1 VAVSALDASTAQVL
15 RAKLAALAGVEHTL
29 LDEATL
35 NIFMH
40 CEPDCTASVLR
51 KNVHATLC
59 ELGIEPESAT
69 LHFLTD
75 LAARQRVKFIGV
87 ERVNERDGNVRMRVT
102 LGWNGELKQGSAVNE
117 AGELIELRTAAAAAL
132 DALEQV
138 RGESL
143 GIKLVG
149 VKQLRAF
156 DVELMVVAL
165 YRNGTTPQRFVGAVP
180 VGGDTRRAAAVA
192 VLNALNRIL
201 GNYLTVNE

>member
-1 VAVSALDASTAQVL
+1 VAVSVLDASTAQVL

-29 LDEATL
+29 VDETTL

-51 KNVHATLC
+51 KNVHATLA
-59 ELGIEPESAT
+59 ELGIDPESAT

-87 ERVNERDGNVRMRVT
+87 EHVTERDGNVRMRVT
-102 LGWNGELKQGSAVNE
+102 LGWNGELRQGSAVNE

-156 DVELMVVAL
+156 DVDLMVVAL
-165 YRNGTTPQRFVGAVP
+165 YRSGPSPQRFVGAVP